1 MLVTLTALTNAWL
14 FPKPKKVCY
23 GKYGCFSHLSP
34 FTSRIFVKLPQ
45 SPSRIGT
52 KFHLFTRSNRITSQ
66 IIDDHNRNKL
76 RASNF
81 RISRRTI
88 FVIHGFT
95 ENINTWNKP
104 MKDALLARENCNVI
118 SVDWSRGARFP
129 YGQAAG
135 NTRLV
140 GAQIAELIRFLIS
153 SNSGSRSLA
162 NRFYIVGFSLGA
174 HTAGYAG
181 SSLRARGMVLGRIT
195 GLDPASLYFTN
206 VNNDA
211 RLDRSDARYVDVI
224 HTDAGFFGTSKKG
237 GHSDFFPNGGSR
249 QPGCVFKIHK
259 LVGSFNCDHMRAP
272 AYYTAS
278 VKRLC
283 SWTAYPCSSYRNFR
297 RGRCLRCNGS
307 CPAMGYDAD
316 RTKRSGT
323 FYLTTNSKGPYC
335 GRRPNGQ

>member
-1 MLVTLTALTNAWL
+1 MFVKGFVFMLATLTTLTNA
-14 FPKPKKVCY
+14 KRVCY
-23 GKYGCFSHLSP
+23 EKYGCFSHLSP
-34 FTSRIFVKLPQ
+34 STRRFFVKLPQ
-45 SPSRIGT
+45 SPSNIGT
-52 KFHLFTRSNRITSQ
+52 KFHLFTRSNTKSSQ
-66 IIDDHNRNKL
+66 IIDDDDRNKL
-76 RASNF
+76 TASNF

-118 SVDWSRGARFP
+118 LVDWSRGARSP

-140 GAQIAELIRFLIS
+140 GVQIAELIRFLIS
-153 SNSGSRSLA
+153 SNSGSSSLA

-195 GLDPASLYFTN
+195 GLDPAGPYFTKN
-206 VNNDA
+206 IKPDV
-211 RLDRSDARYVDVI
+211 RLDPSDALYVDVI
-224 HTDAGFFGTSKKG
+224 HTDAGKLGTTTKG
-237 GHSDFFPNGGSR
+237 GHIDFFPNGGSR
-249 QPGCVFKIHK
+249 QPGCVFNLFKP
-259 LVGSFNCDHMRAP
+259 VGSISCNHMRAP

-283 SWTAYPCSSYRNFR
+283 SWTAYPCSSYRNFQ
-297 RGRCLRCNGS
+297 RGKCLRCNGS
-307 CPAMGYDAD
+307 CPSMGYDAD

-323 FYLTTNSKGPYC
+323 FYLTTNCSI
-335 GRRPNGQ
+335 